1 MKRKAE
7 VDVEALVRDAKR
19 RKLVAAL
26 ELRSAALKVVAT
38 ELDHQFIML
47 KAIADKSQQ
56 LTNELFPD
64 LNDDHSPVSWF
75 KFNVAKKQATED
87 FKAKHQALMTSLDV
101 TSAFAELDNERIDEV
116 YRI

>member
-7 VDVEALVRDAKR
+7 VNVEALIRDAKR

-38 ELDHQFIML
+38 ELDHQFLML
-47 KAIADKSQQ
+47 KAKADKSQQ
-56 LTNELFPD
+56 TTNELFPD
-64 LNDDHSPVSWF
+64 LNNGHNPVDWF
-75 KFNVAKKQATED
+75 KFNVAKVQANED

-101 TSAFAELDNERIDEV
+101 TSAYAELDNERIDEV